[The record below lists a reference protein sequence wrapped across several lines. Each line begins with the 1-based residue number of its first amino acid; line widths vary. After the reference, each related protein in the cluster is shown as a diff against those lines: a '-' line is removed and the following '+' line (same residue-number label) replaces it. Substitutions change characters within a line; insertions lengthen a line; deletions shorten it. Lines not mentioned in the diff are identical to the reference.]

1 MLFRSK
7 AIEFHGLKPMGVFTS
22 EDARSYK
29 PRKELFEFA
38 LTGVGLPAGQV
49 VHIGDSLGSDV
60 AGASSAGINTI
71 WVNRSGREVPEG
83 VIAVGNLLEA
93 YDTELLK

>member
-1 MLFRSK
+1 MVKTVFLDFYGTVVYEDGEIISK
-7 AIEFHGLKPMGVFTS
+7 VT
-22 EDARSYK
+22 
-29 PRKELFEFA
+29 FA